1 MKNGFFAI
9 KYSPELKLDSIL
21 KAEGDAI
28 NVYVPVSYFK
38 LDNPAFAGQLVYGR
52 RPYSVKSDLV
62 AILEHMGIL
71 FPVEKQKKNN
81 PDLLFTNPNALLF
94 GKREINYEEKT
105 KIEDDFRFF
114 GVVVTV
120 TAVEPIEHYQSVPG
134 FGLQSQAIH
143 DLSFI
148 ALDILDYSFI
158 SEFEPM
164 PKLVDDPEQIIRH
177 FSPADIFLPEDT
189 EQKLTYE
196 YSPDLF
202 SDDENGFLFKDYVV
216 TFIMSDIQL
225 SFKWTRNGFS
235 LIQTLFSETN
245 KGNVE
250 TPIESGIQFKDITF
264 MEKGIKVK
272 DHIFEPIIRVTLEE
286 IDD

>member
-1 MKNGFFAI
+1 
-9 KYSPELKLDSIL
+9 
-21 KAEGDAI
+21 
-28 NVYVPVSYFK
+28 
-38 LDNPAFAGQLVYGR
+38 
-52 RPYSVKSDLV
+52 
-62 AILEHMGIL
+62 
-71 FPVEKQKKNN
+71 
-81 PDLLFTNPNALLF
+81 
-94 GKREINYEEKT
+94 
-105 KIEDDFRFF
+105 
-114 GVVVTV
+114 
-120 TAVEPIEHYQSVPG
+120 
-134 FGLQSQAIH
+134 
-143 DLSFI
+143 
-148 ALDILDYSFI
+148 
-158 SEFEPM
+158 M